1 MLHGPLLFLRD
12 SYSQDN
18 SPLNKKFVT
27 GIKIKDTGE
36 SKLNGSPG
44 DDDYPLILQ
53 WKNYIHSLY
62 YPAPGQTRGALVDGV
77 IMLYYYLFL
86 PVEARWLH
94 G

>member
-1 MLHGPLLFLRD
+1 MLDGPLLFLTD

-18 SPLNKKFVT
+18 SPLNKRFVT

-77 IMLYYYLFL
+77 IMLY
-86 PVEARWLH
+86 
-94 G
+94 